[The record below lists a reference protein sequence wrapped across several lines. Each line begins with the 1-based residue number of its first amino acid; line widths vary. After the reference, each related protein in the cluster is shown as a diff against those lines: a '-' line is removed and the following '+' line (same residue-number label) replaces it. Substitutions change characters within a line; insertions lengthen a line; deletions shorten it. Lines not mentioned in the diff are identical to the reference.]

1 MSTGSVNEE
10 SYRNPNS
17 GQISALIDRKLPM
30 VTRII
35 EHADTG
41 QGRFQD
47 TGQSSCGL
55 AASNF
60 LRSVFNRCKYHA
72 STSKELLE
80 WILSEEA
87 FK

>member
-1 MSTGSVNEE
+1 MSTGSINEN

-17 GQISALIDRKLPM
+17 RQISALIDRKLPM

-41 QGRFQD
+41 QGRFQS

-60 LRSVFNRCKYHA
+60 LRSVFNRYKHA